1 MNEINEGSVVIVQS
15 GQIGTI
21 VQLSGDAWVLLS
33 NGNIWIGN
41 ANMMHVPQSQEE
53 IDAAL
58 ALDLDRFEGREKTG
72 TKVRK
77 PGGARYDD

>member
-1 MNEINEGSVVIVQS
+1 MNDINEGSVVIVNS
-15 GQIGTI
+15 GQIGTV

-41 ANMMHVPQSQEE
+41 PNMTHIPQSQEE
-53 IDAAL
+53 IDLAAAL
-58 ALDLDRFEGREKTG
+58 NLDRFEGRETAKT
-72 TKVRK
+72 VRK